1 MRNDPSGS
9 NWRKWDLHFHTPA
22 SFDYKDGSVTD
33 QDIINGLIAAGVS
46 AVAITDHHV
55 MDVARIKNLQKL
67 AGSNLTI
74 FPGIELRS
82 DLGGSE
88 TVHFI
93 GIFPEDADVDGI
105 WAKIQGQL
113 EITPQDVLRKGN
125 DSIYVSFEKG
135 AEIIHANGGLISV
148 HAGKKSNSI
157 ENIKNTAKF
166 KMAFKKDLAERH
178 IDILEVVS
186 NEDIAGYKTKVFPA
200 IGYPLPLVVGS
211 DNHNIRQYALPLPC
225 WIKADCTFLGLCHV
239 LHEPDD
245 RVFIGDHPPSLQR
258 VQQNKT
264 KYIRAISVRKTTD
277 STIADHWFDSDLSF
291 NHGLVAIVGNKGS
304 GKSALADIIGLLGNS
319 KNGNAFSFLSQRKFC
334 QPKDNKAANFQGG
347 IVWQS
352 GLNRSRLLSD
362 RVDDADVEAIRYIPQ
377 AYLEDICNELSN
389 PHQGGFGRELRAVI
403 YSHVQ
408 EADRLGH
415 DSLEDLLEYR
425 TRETSQSIS
434 RLKGTL
440 QDSVRSFVKLMDQ
453 SAESHRKALNNQL
466 AAKRAE
472 LSAHQ
477 ATKPEAVVKPQTDP
491 EVQARTTQIESQI
504 KAIEIELNTI
514 EGNIA
519 TEHQQRLL
527 LTKQLAAANKLV
539 TRIDNLAA
547 SVATFQEESEA
558 DCTMLDVDLP
568 SIVTFSVDKA
578 PLLAKKTTLESSLR
592 EVATLLGTVDSA
604 GLITD
609 KGQAEQSLQQLRNTL
624 DAPNKAYQGY
634 LAALKTWEDT
644 ERSLIGT
651 PDTPETITYL
661 EKRLVDLDQLPA
673 QVDQAW
679 ELCLEAALEIY
690 REILKLAEAHQTAF
704 GPVQSFVEN
713 HPLARN
719 RYDLRFEAAL
729 IPVGFADLFFA
740 HISQGRRGSF
750 CGVEEGRAR
759 LHELMSKARFDSE
772 EGVKAFINH
781 LRLHLTQDLRRDPPE
796 TVAVADQ
803 LAKGQSTEQLL
814 TFVLG
819 LEYLKPQVT
828 LRWGGKDIEQLSPG
842 ERGTLLLVFY
852 LLIDR
857 SDTPLVID
865 QPEEN
870 LDNQTVVEF
879 LVPSIKEAKARRQI
893 ILVTH
898 NPNLAVVCDADQI
911 VSARMDKQDG
921 HRIKYLSGAIENPE
935 INKCLVD
942 ILEGTRPAFDNRDG
956 KYQCEKSQLRP
967 RHRSWPIK

>member
-33 QDIINGLIAAGVS
+33 QDIITGLIAAGIS

-67 AGSNLTI
+67 AGANLTV

-135 AEIIHANGGLISV
+135 AEIIHANGGLLSV

-200 IGYPLPLVVGS
+200 IGFPLPLVVGS

-245 RVFIGDHPPSLQR
+245 RIYIGESPPSLVR
-258 VQQNKT
+258 VLQNKT
-264 KYIRAISVRKTTD
+264 KYIRSVNVRKTPS
-277 STIADHWFDSDLSF
+277 STVSDHWFDAEIPF
-291 NHGLVAIVGNKGS
+291 NTGLAAIVGNKGS

-319 KNGNAFSFLSQRKFC
+319 KNSTAFSFLSAKKFC
-334 QPKDNKAANFQGG
+334 QPKDNKAEQFQSG

-352 GLNRSRLLSD
+352 GLVRSRLLSEK
-362 RVDDADVEAIRYIPQ
+362 VDDAEVEALRYIPQ

-415 DSLEDLLEYR
+415 ASLDELLDYR
-425 TRETSQSIS
+425 TRETSQAIS

-440 QDSVRSFVKLMDQ
+440 QDAVKSFVRLVEQ
-453 SAESHRKALNNQL
+453 SGESHRKALNNQL
-466 AAKRAE
+466 EAKRAE

-477 ATKPEAVVKPQTDP
+477 ATKPNEVIKPQSDP
-491 EVQARTTQIESQI
+491 AIQARTTQIE
-504 KAIEIELNTI
+504 AEIA
-514 EGNIA
+514 A
-519 TEHQQRLL
+519 TEKELKDIETKITEANRKRLL
-527 LTKQLAAANKLV
+527 LTKQIAAADKLV
-539 TRIDNLAA
+539 KRIDNLTAA
-547 SVATFQEESEA
+547 VQTFQDESKSDCDLLELKLA
-558 DCTMLDVDLP
+558 DIL
-568 SIVTFSVDKA
+568 TFSVDKQPVA
-578 PLLAKKTTLESSLR
+578 TKRASLDTDLQAT
-592 EVATLLGTVDSA
+592 ATLLGNADTP
-604 GLITD
+604 GLV
-609 KGQAEQSLQQLRNTL
+609 AEKARAENDLQQLRNSL
-624 DAPNKAYQGY
+624 DAPNKAYQDY
-634 LAALKTWEDT
+634 LAALKTWEET
-644 ERSLIGT
+644 ERTLVGDADT
-651 PDTPETITYL
+651 PDTIKYL
-661 EKRLVDLDQLPA
+661 EQRLAVLDQLPA
-673 QVDQAW
+673 KVEAAW
-679 ELCLEAALEIY
+679 QLCLDAALAIY
-690 REILKLAEAHQTAF
+690 REILKLADAHKATF
-704 GPVQSFVEN
+704 GPVQTYIEN
-713 HPLARN
+713 HPLARG

-729 IPVGFADLFFA
+729 VAVGFPDLFFS

-750 CGVEEGRAR
+750 CGVEEGRTR
-759 LHELMSKARFDSE
+759 LSDLLSKAHLDNE
-772 EGVKAFINH
+772 AGVKAFLDE
-781 LRLHLTQDLRRDPPE
+781 LRRHLTLDLRRDPPE
-796 TVAVADQ
+796 PVALADQ
-803 LAKGQSTEQLL
+803 LAKGQSAEQLL
-814 TFVLG
+814 TFVMG
-819 LEYLKPQVT
+819 LEYVKPQVT

-857 SDTPLVID
+857 SDTPLIID

-911 VSARMDKQDG
+911 VCARMDKQDG
-921 HRIKYLSGAIENPE
+921 HRITYTTGAIENAE
-935 INKCLVD
+935 INKCLLD

-967 RHRSWPIK
+967 RHRSWPIR